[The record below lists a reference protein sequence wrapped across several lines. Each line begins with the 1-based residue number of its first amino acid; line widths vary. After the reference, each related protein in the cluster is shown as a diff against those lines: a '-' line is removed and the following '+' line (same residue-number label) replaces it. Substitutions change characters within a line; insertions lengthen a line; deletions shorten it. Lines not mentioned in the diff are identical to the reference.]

1 MSSNAL
7 KTYLAGAALFLA
19 GFLLSLRTGDW
30 SWFARSGSAVV
41 ALGILLTSHE
51 IIEHYDYLREHQRQ
65 RDERAGRA
73 GTAPPRPP
81 AGQDWASKNSIREL
95 IRARRR
101 EESIWESEFHGLRM
115 LVVGTLVWG
124 FGDLIGRIV

>member
-1 MSSNAL
+1 MASNAA
-7 KTYLAGAALFLA
+7 KTYVLAAGIFLV
-19 GFLLSLRTGDW
+19 GVLLSLNSGDW

-51 IIEHYDYLREHQRQ
+51 IIDHYEYLREHQRP
-65 RDERAGRA
+65 RDG
-73 GTAPPRPP
+73 RPP
-81 AGQDWASKNSIREL
+81 APTTPTPAGRDWASKNSIREL

-101 EESIWESEFHGLRM
+101 EETVWESEFHGLRM

-124 FGDLIGRIV
+124 FGDLIGRLV